1 MLNIGDKAP
10 RFKLK
15 DDAGNLVSLS
25 DFQGKE
31 LVIYFYPKDD
41 TPGCTIEACDFRDN
55 YRQFLAK
62 GAAVLGISRDPV
74 DSHVKFKKK
83 YKLPFPLLSDEE
95 GKMTEAYGVWVE
107 KSLYGKKYFGIER
120 STFVIDAGGK
130 IREIIRKVKVE
141 GHAQAIL
148 GSIK

>member
-1 MLNIGDKAP
+1 MLHVGDKAP

-15 DDAGNLVSLS
+15 DDAGNQVSLS
-25 DFQGKE
+25 DFKGKE

-41 TPGCTIEACDFRDN
+41 TPGCTIEACDFRDH
-55 YRQFLAK
+55 YERFLAK
-62 GAAVLGISRDPV
+62 GAAVLGVSRDSV
-74 DSHVKFKKK
+74 DSHVKFKNK

-120 STFVIDAGGK
+120 TTVVVDAEGK
-130 IREIIRKVKVE
+130 IRELVRKVKVE
-141 GHAQAIL
+141 GHVPAIL
-148 GSIK
+148 EKV